1 MLSRVIDE
9 PFRFDPEYYS
19 KSNLMLEDLIKSTN
33 GGAIESYN
41 GKVDCSAFYPSITG
55 FYSDDESLIPFIR
68 VNEIQN
74 GLVVL
79 TDDTV
84 FLPEKVLNDNQTT
97 ISKAYPGDLVIAKG
111 GNTLAKVGLVT
122 NEYPVYAT
130 CRDVIIL
137 RTNDLNGINKYYLWS
152 FLHSKYGQNL
162 MWRSASQTGQ
172 PHITLPIITNMHVPS
187 LSEKFQL
194 EVENLYIASV
204 ENKKL
209 AEEKY
214 KKAETKLLSELGVDI
229 CKFETEVFSVR
240 RYTDILSA
248 ERMDAEYFQP
258 KYDKLISTILKYDP
272 KAKTLDDVAIYL
284 FTGEYADKYML
295 FDKGLCH
302 YVRGTDIYDGI
313 VEIDLFHS
321 VDPQKHSKFV
331 CEGDIVTGRVG
342 TIGNFGVISK
352 ELDNSVCSDN
362 VLCFHLPNDY
372 IPNVYALYFNSSIIN
387 ELTNRMSRG
396 SVQQRMNQETLRELI
411 IPYIKYDTQIELNEI
426 ILCSFE
432 LMNKSKRLLECA
444 KKAVEMAIE
453 IDEFTAF
460 QWLEESMRK

>member
-33 GGAIESYN
+33 GGDIESYN

-55 FYSDDESLIPFIR
+55 FYSDDKSLIPFIR
-68 VNEIQN
+68 VNEIQ
-74 GLVVL
+74 
-79 TDDTV
+79 
-84 FLPEKVLNDNQTT
+84 
-97 ISKAYPGDLVIAKG
+97 
-111 GNTLAKVGLVT
+111 
-122 NEYPVYAT
+122 
-130 CRDVIIL
+130 
-137 RTNDLNGINKYYLWS
+137 
-152 FLHSKYGQNL
+152 
-162 MWRSASQTGQ
+162 
-172 PHITLPIITNMHVPS
+172 
-187 LSEKFQL
+187 
-194 EVENLYIASV
+194 
-204 ENKKL
+204 
-209 AEEKY
+209 
-214 KKAETKLLSELGVDI
+214 AETKLLSELGVDI

-460 QWLEESMRK
+460 QWLEDSMRK

>member
-55 FYSDDESLIPFIR
+55 FYSDDKSLIPFIR

-313 VEIDLFHS
+313 FLQFLNGFCLS
-321 VDPQKHSKFV
+321 VTFPQAADTFRELSTTH
-331 CEGDIVTGRVG
+331 
-342 TIGNFGVISK
+342 GNGFPACK
-352 ELDNSVCSDN
+352 EL
-362 VLCFHLPNDY
+362 
-372 IPNVYALYFNSSIIN
+372 
-387 ELTNRMSRG
+387 G
-396 SVQQRMNQETLRELI
+396 SAGA
-411 IPYIKYDTQIELNEI
+411 EI
-426 ILCSFE
+426 L
-432 LMNKSKRLLECA
+432 NKSMQFMLGIVSCHDENFAVVRKNCKIIVFMPGISIQTVDELFQTDWKIRSGVRKVHHAYGIFPVNTESLLGQGNDIKFFLFWKENC
-444 KKAVEMAIE
+444 VFEPGSS
-453 IDEFTAF
+453 F
-460 QWLEESMRK
+460 

>member
-1 MLSRVIDE
+1 M
-9 PFRFDPEYYS
+9 
-19 KSNLMLEDLIKSTN
+19 
-33 GGAIESYN
+33 
-41 GKVDCSAFYPSITG
+41 
-55 FYSDDESLIPFIR
+55 
-68 VNEIQN
+68 
-74 GLVVL
+74 
-79 TDDTV
+79 
-84 FLPEKVLNDNQTT
+84 PEKVLNDNQTT

-258 KYDKLISTILKYDP
+258 KYDKLISTILK
-272 KAKTLDDVAIYL
+272 I
-284 FTGEYADKYML
+284 
-295 FDKGLCH
+295 
-302 YVRGTDIYDGI
+302 
-313 VEIDLFHS
+313 
-321 VDPQKHSKFV
+321 
-331 CEGDIVTGRVG
+331 
-342 TIGNFGVISK
+342 
-352 ELDNSVCSDN
+352 
-362 VLCFHLPNDY
+362 
-372 IPNVYALYFNSSIIN
+372 
-387 ELTNRMSRG
+387 
-396 SVQQRMNQETLRELI
+396 
-411 IPYIKYDTQIELNEI
+411 
-426 ILCSFE
+426 
-432 LMNKSKRLLECA
+432 
-444 KKAVEMAIE
+444 
-453 IDEFTAF
+453 
-460 QWLEESMRK
+460 

>member
-1 MLSRVIDE
+1 MAWL
-9 PFRFDPEYYS
+9 F
-19 KSNLMLEDLIKSTN
+19 LQM
-33 GGAIESYN
+33 
-41 GKVDCSAFYPSITG
+41 
-55 FYSDDESLIPFIR
+55 
-68 VNEIQN
+68 IQF
-74 GLVVL
+74 
-79 TDDTV
+79 
-84 FLPEKVLNDNQTT
+84 FLPEKVLNDNPTT

-460 QWLEESMRK
+460 QWLEDSMRK